1 MPIKM
6 RKREDN
12 AVAKAGSTMWP
23 LKEGKGVQKVLE
35 RKDAAK

>member
-6 RKREDN
+6 RKREND
-12 AVAKAGSTMWP
+12 AVARAGSAMWP
-23 LKEGKGVQKVLE
+23 FKEGKGVQKVLE